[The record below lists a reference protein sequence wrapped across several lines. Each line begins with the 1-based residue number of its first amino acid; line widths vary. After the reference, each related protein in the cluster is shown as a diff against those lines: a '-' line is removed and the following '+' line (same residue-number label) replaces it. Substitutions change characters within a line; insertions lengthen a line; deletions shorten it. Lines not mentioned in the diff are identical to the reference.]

1 MGAHRNRNDMRGAH
15 MPQVPREVTR
25 FIPSVV
31 AFALLGT
38 LTGMPACHHAQ
49 STQADPPPI
58 FYEGFGNYTRT
69 MTTASDEAQRWFNQG
84 MQLTYGFNHDEAV
97 RSFEQAAL
105 ADPDAA
111 MPWWGIAYCQGI
123 NINDPLMTDARS
135 QRGREAIDEAI
146 ARLDNESP
154 IEHAMVMALSERYE
168 WPAPEDR
175 LPLDEAYADAM
186 EQVHHRFPSDPD
198 VAALYAESRMNLQ
211 AWDYWAADGTPKGR
225 ITEIV
230 STIESVIDTHPQH
243 PGANH
248 FYIHAVEASNNP
260 DRAVPAAERLTHI
273 VPGSGHLVHM
283 PSHIYIRVGR
293 YADAAQSNRDA
304 IVADQ
309 AYFAKAP
316 APGFYSIYYAHNIHF
331 LAFAGMMSGDYA
343 TAIAAAEQLEA
354 QIPEETLRELAGL
367 IDGIMPTNLH
377 VMIRFGKWEQILEQP
392 DYPEW
397 RLMSRAT
404 HSYARAIA
412 NSALGRTEQARKEM
426 AEFERRVQQVP
437 GDWYVFNNQVH
448 DVLPIARAMMQG
460 ELLFREGRKQEAY
473 AILREGIRYEEALVY
488 DEPPAWMLPVR
499 HALGALLMSDGRYA
513 EAEALYREDLKTNRE
528 NGWALTGLRNA
539 LNEQGRSDE
548 ASDINARIAI
558 AFRECDMNITSSC
571 FCEP

>member
-1 MGAHRNRNDMRGAH
+1 MQRNTLWG
-15 MPQVPREVTR
+15 V
-25 FIPSVV
+25 
-31 AFALLGT
+31 L
-38 LTGMPACHHAQ
+38 LTGAAAVSLALISCQ
-49 STQADPPPI
+49 QTQPVAADPPPT
-58 FYEGFGNYTRT
+58 FYEGFGNYTRAI
-69 MTTASDEAQRWFNQG
+69 TTDSPQAQRWFNQG

-123 NINDPLMTDARS
+123 NINDPMMTDARS

-154 IEHAMVMALSERYE
+154 VEHDMITALSERYE

-175 LPLDEAYADAM
+175 AHLDQAYADAM
-186 EQVHHRFPSDPD
+186 EQVHDRFPADPD
-198 VAALYAESRMNLQ
+198 VAALFAESLMNLQ
-211 AWDYWAADGTPKGR
+211 PWDYWAADGSPRGR

-230 STIESVIDTHPQH
+230 STIESVLKTHPQH

-248 FYIHAVEASNNP
+248 FYIHAVEASNDP
-260 DRAVPAAERLTHI
+260 DRAVPAAERLTSI

-293 YADAAQSNRDA
+293 YAEAAQSNRDA
-304 IVADQ
+304 IAADQ

-331 LAFAGMMSGDYA
+331 LAFAGMMSADYA
-343 TAIAAAEQLEA
+343 TAIAAADQLEA
-354 QIPEETLRELAGL
+354 QIPEENLREMAGL
-367 IDGIMPTNLH
+367 IEGIMPTNLH

-404 HSYARAIA
+404 WSYARSVAH
-412 NSALGRTEQARKEM
+412 SALGNTEQARAEM
-426 AEFERRVQQVP
+426 AEFERRVRLVP
-437 GDWYVFNNQVH
+437 DEWYVLNNRVH

-460 ELLFREGRKQEAY
+460 ELLFREGRKQEAF
-473 AILREGIRYEEALVY
+473 AILREGIRYESQLVY

-513 EAEALYREDLKTNRE
+513 EAEQLYREDLAINRE

-539 LNEQGRSDE
+539 LLEQGRLDE
-548 ASDINARIAI
+548 AKGVEERRKV
-558 AFRECDMNITSSC
+558 AFSACDVTVTSSC

>member
-1 MGAHRNRNDMRGAH
+1 MHRNTLFSSLLAGAA
-15 MPQVPREVTR
+15 
-25 FIPSVV
+25 V
-31 AFALLGT
+31 ASLT
-38 LTGMPACHHAQ
+38 LVSCQ
-49 STQADPPPI
+49 QTQTVKADPPPI
-58 FYEGFGNYTRT
+58 FYEGFGNYTRDI
-69 MTTASDEAQRWFNQG
+69 TTDSAEAQRWFNQG
-84 MQLTYGFNHDEAV
+84 MQLMYGFNHDEAV

-123 NINDPLMTDARS
+123 NINDPMMTDARS
-135 QRGREAIDEAI
+135 ERGRNAIDEAI

-154 IEHAMVMALSERYE
+154 VEHAMVMALSERYA
-168 WPAPEDR
+168 WPAPQDR
-175 LPLDEAYADAM
+175 AHLDQAYADAM
-186 EQVHHRFPSDPD
+186 QSVHNTFPSDDD
-198 VAALYAESRMNLQ
+198 VAALYAESLMNLQ
-211 AWDYWAADGTPKGR
+211 PWDYWAADGSPRGR

-230 STIESVIDTHPQH
+230 STIESVLDRTPQH

-260 DRAVPAAERLTHI
+260 DRAVPAADRLTHI

-304 IVADQ
+304 IDADQ

-343 TAIAAAEQLEA
+343 TAIAAAQQLEA
-354 QIPEETLRELAGL
+354 EIPEENLRELAGL
-367 IDGIMPTNLH
+367 IEGIMPTNLH
-377 VMIRFGKWEQILEQP
+377 VMIRFGKWEQILQQP

-404 HSYARAIA
+404 WSYARSVA
-412 NSALGRTEQARKEM
+412 NSALGNTQQARAEM
-426 AEFERRVQQVP
+426 AEFERRVQLVP
-437 GDWYVFNNQVH
+437 EDWYVFNNKVH

-473 AILREGIRYEEALVY
+473 AILREGIRHEEALVY

-513 EAEALYREDLKTNRE
+513 EAEQLYREDLETNRD

-539 LNEQGRSDE
+539 LLEQGKLEE
-548 ASDINARIAI
+548 AKPIEDRRKI
-558 AFRECDMNITSSC
+558 AFSACDVTITSSC
-571 FCEP
+571 YCEP